1 MRKPSEKDSWDYFFT
16 LDLPPLNQKRHAKA
30 KYQHIIYKMVPKG
43 AHGNPFLVRCY
54 LRKI

>member
-43 AHGNPFLVRCY
+43 AHGNPFLVRC
-54 LRKI
+54 